1 MKLFKLMMILALS
14 LILIASCSKKQEDA
28 DKLEKEMIGTL
39 DDTMA
44 DTTQV
49 IDTVEAAVEMV
60 EEAPMEP
67 TIDPMPKR
75 PAGSGFT
82 VQVAACEDE
91 TYARYL
97 VDLYTTRGYEPF
109 VSDFTVEGQKY
120 YRVRI
125 GVFENISEA
134 NSLMLELSDKYTL
147 TTWVDFIEF

>member
-14 LILIASCSKKQEDA
+14 LILITSCSKKQEDA

-60 EEAPMEP
+60 EEAPVEP